1 MGTKILWFNIF
12 SIKWCEKY
20 EKGKILD
27 AHYHNTFD
35 RSSTQTQEIVYVISG
50 EIICNIYTKEGVF
63 INTFNLSSGMFAV
76 QLYGV
81 HEYEIVEN
89 AKVLEVKNGP
99 YFGPEKD
106 RTRIN
111 VKKN

>member
-1 MGTKILWFNIF
+1 MLIIIILLIF
-12 SIKWCEKY
+12 FHPNSNCLCNNGE
-20 EKGKILD
+20 
-27 AHYHNTFD
+27 
-35 RSSTQTQEIVYVISG
+35 SYVISTQKMG
-50 EIICNIYTKEGVF
+50 FFGH
-63 INTFNLSSGMFAV
+63 FNLSSGMFAV

-106 RTRIN
+106 RTE
-111 VKKN
+111 